1 MTLGDA
7 LGIALQRLERRH
19 ADHRDVVAGEA
30 VGLEQLAHFE
40 LDQVEQLRVVDRVA
54 PC

>member
-1 MTLGDA
+1 MHAGDA

-30 VGLEQLAHFE
+30 V
-40 LDQVEQLRVVDRVA
+40 RR
-54 PC
+54 